1 MASRRKF
8 LTNISQFG
16 VYSSIGINLLNENL
30 SMSDTAVSQDLSWKK
45 IRKCF
50 SISKSEIINLN
61 NGSAG
66 VMPNSV
72 LKKHLEATEEINKYA
87 PYEVNNKWEETLQK
101 LLKNLARE
109 FSISNGQ
116 LNLVRNTTEAINMIL
131 WGLPFKRND
140 EILYADWDYPFVNY
154 TLQHLQKQKEV
165 KLKTIK
171 ESLIDL
177 NDDEIL
183 KLYEE
188 QITPNT
194 KLIII
199 TWITHREGRILPVK
213 RIRNLAKKNNIEVLI
228 DGAHVPGQ
236 IEHSISDID
245 PEYYAA
251 SLHKWF
257 NAPLGTGLLYI
268 NSSVIEK
275 ISPPISYHPKLQS
288 QYVKFDYLG
297 TRAFQNIKGIEE
309 ALVFLNKIGIKRKE
323 EYLRSLSQYWIS
335 QVSDIPNLKILSP
348 AHKYCAINSFFIK
361 GIGSTKIKDRLEKEF
376 KVHVKTSSYKRQK
389 ISFLRVSPNIYCNHK
404 DLNRLIEGIHD
415 IASS

>member
-1 MASRRKF
+1 MTSRRKF
-8 LTNISQFG
+8 LTNISQLG
-16 VYSSIGINLLNENL
+16 VYSSIGINLLNENP
-30 SMSDTAVSQDLSWKK
+30 STSDPVVSHDISWKK

-50 SISKSEIINLN
+50 SISKSEIVNLN

-72 LKKHLEATEEINKYA
+72 LKKYLEATEEINKYA
-87 PYEVNNKWEETLQK
+87 PYEVNNSWQETSHN
-101 LLKNLARE
+101 LLNNLARE
-109 FSISNGQ
+109 FGISNGQ

-131 WGLPFKRND
+131 WGLPFTKND
-140 EILYADWDYPFVNY
+140 EVIYADWDYPFVNY

-171 ESLIDL
+171 KSLIDL

-183 KLYEE
+183 KSYEE
-188 QITPNT
+188 KITLKT

-228 DGAHVPGQ
+228 DGAHVPGH
-236 IEHSISDID
+236 IEHSLSDID
-245 PEYYAA
+245 PEYYAS

-297 TRAFQNIKGIEE
+297 TRAFQNLKGIEE
-309 ALVFLNKIGIKRKE
+309 ALVFLNKTGVQRKE
-323 EYLRSLSQYWIS
+323 EQLRSLSQYWIS
-335 QVSDIPNLKILSP
+335 QVLDIPNLKILSP
-348 AHKYCAINSFFIK
+348 AHKFCAVNSFFIK

-376 KVHVKTSSYKRQK
+376 KVHVKTSSYERQK
-389 ISFLRVSPNIYCNHK
+389 ISFVRVSPNIYCNHK
-404 DLNRLIEGIHD
+404 DLNRLIDGIHH